1 MVLHL
6 NFINFICY
14 RYLLPHNKPTS
25 RQAFPIL
32 VSWCLLI
39 SYSYHAGRH
48 PPDPSDVYWRLGTLR
63 LLGSR
68 LPKGYII
75 PCKRFNPYLPIRPW
89 DKCDGGLK
97 LKVLVLIQGTDI
109 RRAKAQP
116 VLVLIL
122 AFHGI
127 TLGCL
132 MGHIVF

>member
-1 MVLHL
+1 M
-6 NFINFICY
+6 
-14 RYLLPHNKPTS
+14 
-25 RQAFPIL
+25 Q
-32 VSWCLLI
+32 
-39 SYSYHAGRH
+39 G
-48 PPDPSDVYWRLGTLR
+48 GTLR
-63 LLGSR
+63 TPPMSIGGWEPFVFLAVV
-68 LPKGYII
+68 PKGYII